1 NPYLLATYFNKTD
14 IAGGFGNTTFP
25 FNGIPGFTKGNRIGN
40 PDLKPEITT
49 AYEVGTELTFLNNRS
64 SVDFSYYNN
73 RSKDQI
79 LNVPIAPG
87 TGYSSKVLNTG
98 EVENKGIELGLR
110 GTPIRTASGF
120 TVELFGTYT
129 KNDNEVIDI
138 AGGVDQV
145 VLGGVGG
152 MSIVAAKGKPYGTFY
167 SQDIVRDP
175 QGRVVISAA
184 DGMPVLT
191 STAVYLGSYNPDYM
205 ASAGANVSYKGF
217 SFGIL
222 FDTKQGNKFYSRT
235 KDIMDFVGTAP
246 ETVVGG
252 REARIWENSVVETEP
267 GKYVENTE
275 YTYYPQDWFTGKI
288 PSGQHVI

>member
-1 NPYLLATYFNKTD
+1 NYGKLRASWAQVGNDANPYLLATYFNKTD

-25 FNGIPGFTKGNRIGN
+25 FNGIPGFTNGNRIGN

-49 AYEVGTELTFLNNRS
+49 AYEVGTEMNFLNNRL

-129 KNDNEVIDI
+129 KNDNE
-138 AGGVDQV
+138 
-145 VLGGVGG
+145 
-152 MSIVAAKGKPYGTFY
+152 
-167 SQDIVRDP
+167 
-175 QGRVVISAA
+175 
-184 DGMPVLT
+184 
-191 STAVYLGSYNPDYM
+191 
-205 ASAGANVSYKGF
+205 
-217 SFGIL
+217 
-222 FDTKQGNKFYSRT
+222 
-235 KDIMDFVGTAP
+235 
-246 ETVVGG
+246 
-252 REARIWENSVVETEP
+252 
-267 GKYVENTE
+267 
-275 YTYYPQDWFTGKI
+275 
-288 PSGQHVI
+288 